1 MGWWCDRCQT
11 EHDVTACPRGAG
23 SESPPTTGSA
33 FDCEIIDCWLVEGG
47 GAILKLRVPPS
58 AVKIGGVYPLLR
70 EADDNCRPVR
80 VTLPTPTLWLRSG
93 ATIASSVLLRI

>member
-1 MGWWCDRCQT
+1 M
-11 EHDVTACPRGAG
+11 ETAEKTIASGDTGGAV
-23 SESPPTTGSA
+23 SMSPPAPCSA
-33 FDCEIIDCWLVEGG
+33 FYCEIIDCWLVEGG

-80 VTLPTPTLWLRSG
+80 VTLPNTQPTGGSTSG
-93 ATIASSVLLRI
+93 AAHSSDGG

>member
-1 MGWWCDRCQT
+1 M
-11 EHDVTACPRGAG
+11 
-23 SESPPTTGSA
+23 TTV
-33 FDCEIIDCWLVEGG
+33 DCEIIDCWLVEGG

-80 VTLPTPTLWLRSG
+80 VTLPNAHPHGRAPARTVQGVVGSLDG
-93 ATIASSVLLRI
+93 DK